1 MADTLLGERVV
12 LLDPAGEAVGT
23 ALKSEVHH
31 AATPLH
37 LAFSCYVFDAAG
49 SLLVTRRAAGKATW
63 PDVWTNSFC
72 GHPGPD
78 EDMAAALARRAAD
91 ELTIRL
97 SGVRPVLPRFRYRA
111 VMPNGVV
118 ENEVCPVFA
127 AVTADRPEPHPSEV
141 DAVEWVAWPT
151 FRDDVLAG
159 RREVSPW
166 CAWQVAELAAL
177 PDDPLAW
184 PPGDWRALP
193 PAALGSAA

>member
-1 MADTLLGERVV
+1 MAPTLIGERVV
-12 LLDPAGEAVGT
+12 LLDDLGGAVGT
-23 ALKSEVHH
+23 ALKNDVHH

-49 SLLVTRRAAGKATW
+49 SLLVTKRAAAKPTW

-72 GHPGPD
+72 GHPGPG
-78 EDMAAALARRAAD
+78 EDMYTAIARRAAD

-97 SGVRPVLPRFRYRA
+97 GELRPVLPRFRYRA
-111 VMPNGVV
+111 VMANGVV

-127 AVTADRPEPHPSEV
+127 AMTTDPPEPHASEV
-141 DAVEWVAWPT
+141 GGFEWVPWPM
-151 FRDDVLAG
+151 FRDDVLSG

-166 CAWQVAELAAL
+166 CALQVVELAAL
-177 PDDPLAW
+177 PSDPLLW
-184 PPGDWRALP
+184 PACDPRDLP